1 MKLYSLL
8 LPLVAIAPIL
18 SISLPAQSQPDRA
31 TNISQ
36 IDVNQQIQ
44 PPQIDNRPQ
53 IQLPIN
59 EVIDFGTYFIGTQ
72 QIQGAKKLGTRF
84 ILPPGHS
91 TFSVTAEAPFAA
103 FANSNGQIDSNR
115 EGIASVVVNP
125 STLAVGNH
133 EKIMTIKSDRNLI
146 LKRVLLKIKINPPVS
161 NAPNGPRPEQRP

>member
-59 EVIDFGTYFIGTQ
+59 EVLDFGTLRFDSQ
-72 QIQGAKKLGTRF
+72 ARKLSTRF
-84 ILPPGHS
+84 ILPLGHS
-91 TFSVTAEAPFAA
+91 RFSVTAEAPFGA

-133 EKIMTIKSDRNLI
+133 EKIMTIKSDLNSI
-146 LKRVLLKIKINPPVS
+146 IKRVLVKVKITNPTVPS
-161 NAPNGPRPEQRP
+161 NPNGPKPRP

>member
-18 SISLPAQSQPDRA
+18 SISLPAQSQPSQA

-59 EVIDFGTYFIGTQ
+59 EVVDFGSHHGGSQVQDRI
-72 QIQGAKKLGTRF
+72 IKF
-84 ILPPGHS
+84 ILPFGHS
-91 TFSVTAEAPFAA
+91 TY
-103 FANSNGQIDSNR
+103 
-115 EGIASVVVNP
+115 
-125 STLAVGNH
+125 
-133 EKIMTIKSDRNLI
+133 
-146 LKRVLLKIKINPPVS
+146 
-161 NAPNGPRPEQRP
+161 